1 MFGLYVAVVFTTL
14 WLRSTSDSPASRWY
28 TSLMP
33 TARHR
38 YQITETDEVA
48 RALDAAERRWPG
60 EPRSRLIVRLVTEN
74 GEVLTEVSEAEAERR
89 RAAVEAIAGTFPGLS
104 DPRFLKE
111 LRDEWPE

>member
-1 MFGLYVAVVFTTL
+1 
-14 WLRSTSDSPASRWY
+14 
-28 TSLMP
+28 MP

-74 GEVLTEVSEAEAERR
+74 SETIGEVDAAETARR
-89 RAAVEAIAGTFPGLS
+89 IAAVEAIAGTFPGLS
-104 DPRFLKE
+104 NPSLLKE
-111 LRDEWPE
+111 LRDEWPA